1 MAKLNQMLTLMTIS
15 VLLIG
20 LAFGYMVYKDFIK
33 PAQVSQVPFGGAPS
47 TPSQAG
53 KPLKVNVYLRD
64 AFNPTNAILAST
76 VKGRVYE
83 IGTPDSALSSPLT
96 AYLDSAVNNGGVLA
110 FQAMRVF
117 AGQSY
122 KIKIWDDT
130 TTPIYYA
137 KVVTVDLPYYSPEAT
152 VDTYPTEVR
161 LEAIGTFADPMQ
173 SDATG
178 AGGAS
183 LPTGVTSD
191 ATNNVVK
198 INKSAVVDSTI
209 SIRIPLTI
217 ANVKSNSVLKN
228 VVLRPIQDT
237 SSPLPTNVF
246 TSVILQYKE
255 GKSFAFPTT
264 DITGYV
270 QSQSPIPIGDLQGG
284 DSGIYYLTINLDKGS
299 LTTGS
304 FKFILDDLGN
314 WLATDP
320 VAGQSGASPVSI
332 TIEVVQ

>member
-1 MAKLNQMLTLMTIS
+1 MAKLNQMLGLMTVA

-20 LAFGYMVYKDFIK
+20 LAFGYMVYKDFLK
-33 PAQVSQVPFGGAPS
+33 PAQVSQVPFGGAPT

-53 KPLKVNVYLRD
+53 KPLKINVYLRD

-76 VKGRVYE
+76 IKGRVYDA
-83 IGTPDSALSSPLT
+83 GTPDSALTSPLT
-96 AYLDSAVNNGGVLA
+96 AYLDSAVNSNGILA
-110 FQAMRVF
+110 FTSMRTF
-117 AGQSY
+117 AGQTY
-122 KIKIWDDT
+122 RIKIWDDT
-130 TTPIYYA
+130 AVPNYYA
-137 KVVTVDLPYYSPEAT
+137 KVVDVNLPYYSPEAT

-173 SDATG
+173 ADATG

-183 LPTGVTSD
+183 LPAGVTSD

-209 SIRIPLTI
+209 SIRIPLAI
-217 ANVKSNSVLKN
+217 ANVESNSVLKN

-246 TSVILQYKE
+246 ISVVLQYKE

-264 DITGYV
+264 DLTSYV
-270 QSQSPIPIGDLQGG
+270 QSQSPIAIGDLQGG
-284 DSGIYYLTINLDKGS
+284 DSGIYYLTISLDKSS

-320 VAGQSGASPVSI
+320 VAGQSGATPVTI
-332 TIEVVQ
+332 TIQVVQ

>member
-1 MAKLNQMLTLMTIS
+1 MLSLMTVS

-20 LAFGYMVYKDFIK
+20 LAFGYMVYKDFFK
-33 PAQVSQVPFGGAPS
+33 PAQVTQPPFGGGPTAPS
-47 TPSQAG
+47 QPG

-76 VKGRVYE
+76 VKGRIYE
-83 IGTPDSALSSPLT
+83 AGIPDSALASPLT
-96 AYLDSAVNNGGVLA
+96 AYLDSASNSGGVLS

-122 KIKIWDDT
+122 KVKIWDDT
-130 TTPIYYA
+130 TTPTYYA
-137 KVVTVDLPYYSPEAT
+137 KVVIVNLPYYSPEAT

-191 ATNNVVK
+191 ATNNRVR
-198 INKSAVVDSTI
+198 INKTAVVDSTVTV
-209 SIRIPLTI
+209 RIPVTI

-237 SSPLPTNVF
+237 SSPLPTNAFV
-246 TSVILQYKE
+246 SVTLQYKE

-264 DITGYV
+264 DITSYV
-270 QSQSPIPIGDLQGG
+270 QAQSPITIGDLQGG
-284 DSGIYYLTINLDKGS
+284 DSGIYYLTVSLAKDS
-299 LTTGS
+299 LTVGS
-304 FKFILDDLGN
+304 FKFIFDDLGN

-320 VAGQSGASPVSI
+320 VAGQSGASPVEI
-332 TIEVVQ
+332 TIQVVS